1 MIYYTVTTQNGTDPA
16 LENRGGEG
24 VGGRRVAVTYIP
36 FHDKQKIIKADP
48 MNYLAIDTETG
59 GLDSSEC
66 ALLSVALVPSWDAP
80 PLNLCI
86 LPEGRIE
93 ARAAEVNGYT
103 PELWA
108 ERGAIGEKMA
118 GFEMLNWL
126 HDHTVTKTCFQLVA
140 HNAGFDSLFL
150 AAWQHRVGID
160 FELPGIWHC
169 TQIKLKALREDGILP
184 SGSNNL
190 DTLGTLSGFW
200 EAEKRSEKHDALQDA
215 RCALH
220 GFQWILEKRK
230 GAAHE

>member
-1 MIYYTVTTQNGTDPA
+1 
-16 LENRGGEG
+16 
-24 VGGRRVAVTYIP
+24 
-36 FHDKQKIIKADP
+36 

-93 ARAAEVNGYT
+93 AKAAEVNGYT

-108 ERGAIGEKMA
+108 ERGAVSEKMA
-118 GFEMLNWL
+118 AFEMLNWL
-126 HDHTVTKTCFQLVA
+126 HHAAVTKYEYHLVA
-140 HNAGFDSLFL
+140 HNAGFDALFL
-150 AAWQHRVGID
+150 LAWQHRVGID

-169 TQIKLKALREDGILP
+169 TKIMLQKLRLP
-184 SGSNNL
+184 AGSHNL

-200 EAEKRSEKHDALQDA
+200 EAEKRLAKHDALQDA

-220 GFQWILEKRK
+220 GFHWLLEKRK